1 MRGGNWGGRGE
12 RIDFANLQVRFRQS
26 RLMSL
31 HCNLQRVL
39 SVLLQLEAGTLHLQ
53 RVLSVLLQLE
63 EGTLHL
69 QRVLSVLLLEK
80 GPIHSVRTTTL
91 KIWTE
96 LEFSYIILIVEFE
109 DSGIGVDCRLYIQ
122 PPPIDDG
129 NVWLLRD
136 YLTSRVSEMYE
147 FL

>member
-39 SVLLQLEAGTLHLQ
+39 SVLLQLE
-53 RVLSVLLQLE
+53 

-69 QRVLSVLLLEK
+69 QRVLSVLSLEK

-96 LEFSYIILIVEFE
+96 LEFS
-109 DSGIGVDCRLYIQ
+109 
-122 PPPIDDG
+122 
-129 NVWLLRD
+129 VWSVPTRK
-136 YLTSRVSEMYE
+136 YC
-147 FL
+147 